1 MGGPGE
7 PSLIIAHDWEGEPW
21 GSCPGLGRGSAG
33 HELGEETRAVGTM
46 PDLEDRLWG
55 VLLPVLSGE
64 LEEVTL
70 EKGL

>member
-7 PSLIIAHDWEGEPW
+7 PPVTGEGRPEEAD
-21 GSCPGLGRGSAG
+21 LGRAG
-33 HELGEETRAVGTM
+33 GDAAHELGKETRVVGTM

-55 VLLPVLSGE
+55 VLVPIPSGE
-64 LEEVTL
+64 LEGVTP